1 MVFKPGDPKIGGRA
15 KGTANKTTSEVRKLA
30 GKYGKEAIDKLY
42 KLMNEAEDERAQ
54 VAAAKELL
62 DRAYGKSAMPV
73 TGEGGTGA
81 VQIRISG
88 DDAKL

>member
-1 MVFKPGDPKIGGRA
+1 MVFKPGDPKIAGRA
-15 KGTANKTTSEVRKLA
+15 KGTANKATSEVRKLA
-30 GKYGKEAIDKLY
+30 GKYGKEAIEKLKY
-42 KLMNEAEDERAQ
+42 IMDNAEDERAQ
-54 VAAAKELL
+54 VAAANSIL